1 MQESSTSNLSARGFQ
16 VADTIKRIAQTRSVV
31 RCKRRGLVINRVKG
45 GDEEQ
50 VRRSAQEIGLE
61 TLACIP
67 EDENIVRYDLMGRP
81 IFDIEDDSPSVVA
94 ATEIV
99 ERLELLS

>member
-1 MQESSTSNLSARGFQ
+1 M
-16 VADTIKRIAQTRSVV
+16 
-31 RCKRRGLVINRVKG
+31 
-45 GDEEQ
+45 
-50 VRRSAQEIGLE
+50 RRSAQEIGLE
-61 TLACIP
+61 TLACSP
-67 EDENIVRYDLMGRP
+67 EDENIARYDLMGRP